1 MRSLP
6 SLLLLVLSLALL
18 AIGCEAPPSDDDDA
32 TDDDDSGRDDD
43 DSVSDDD
50 DSEGMTEY
58 LFGSRFDEEESS
70 VSNSGQIF
78 RQTLIGEMREYLSD
92 LTGEIDSGDSMPI
105 AGDTES
111 ALLFYFDFDS
121 SVAGQLSLSGAGE
134 ETIQQV
140 FDDISS
146 SKNLRAKT
154 AGQDSVTDHLDWS
167 LEFVGWDGAVS
178 PVALLESWFAQLDA
192 LASDRVNGTIPMDPS
207 GKPISKVFLTAAG
220 QDLQQ
225 LIQKFLLGAVAF
237 SQGTDDYLD
246 DDVEGKG
253 LLAPNVRDG
262 EKPYTKLEHAWD
274 EAFGYFGA
282 ARNYAVYTDI
292 EIADGTFI
300 DWDDDGLID
309 LLTEKN
315 YGHSVNAG
323 KRDRGASSKA
333 PTDFTGDAW
342 AAFTAGRT
350 LIGAATGETLNAAEF
365 LTLQGHRDAAVAAWE
380 KAIAATVVHYINEV
394 LTDMGAADYDFSGH
408 AKHWSELKGFAL
420 SFQFNPRS
428 PLSPAEFAA
437 FHALVGNAPVL
448 ADAPSVERSA
458 YAADLLS
465 ARDLLRDAYGFAP
478 RNMGDSEGQGGW

>member
-1 MRSLP
+1 MRNLSN
-6 SLLLLVLSLALL
+6 LLLVFIASAL
-18 AIGCEAPPSDDDDA
+18 ITSGCEAPPSDEADPSDDDDVTDDDDA
-32 TDDDDSGRDDD
+32 TDDDDS
-43 DSVSDDD
+43 
-50 DSEGMTEY
+50 EGMSEY
-58 LFGSRFDEEESS
+58 LFGSRFDEDESS
-70 VSNSGQIF
+70 VSNSGQTF
-78 RQTLIGEMREYLSD
+78 RHTLIGELKGYLGD
-92 LTGEIDSGDSMPI
+92 LTDAIDSGDAVPM

-121 SVAGQLSLSGAGE
+121 SVAGQISLSGAGGD
-134 ETIQQV
+134 TVQQV

-146 SKNLRAKT
+146 GKNLRGKT
-154 AGQDSVTDHLDWS
+154 AGEDSVTDHLDWS
-167 LEFVGWDGAVS
+167 SEFVGWDGAVS
-178 PVALLESWFAQLDA
+178 PVALLETWFAQIDT
-192 LASDRVNGTIPMDPS
+192 LAADRVNGVIPSDPS
-207 GKPISKVFLTAAG
+207 GNPVEKVFLTPEG

-282 ARNYAVYTDI
+282 ARNYGVYSDT

-300 DWDDDGLID
+300 DWDGDGLVD

-315 YGHSVNAG
+315 CGHSVNAG
-323 KRDRGASSKA
+323 KRDKGASSEA
-333 PTDFTGDAW
+333 PTDFTGQAW
-342 AAFTAGRT
+342 AAFTAGRS
-350 LIGAATGETLNAAEF
+350 LIGSAVGEALTGPELLEV
-365 LTLQGHRDAAVAAWE
+365 QGYRDAAVAAWE
-380 KAIAATVVHYINEV
+380 QAIAATVVHYINEV
-394 LTDMGAADYDFSGH
+394 ITDMGAAEYDFAGH
-408 AKHWSELKGFAL
+408 AEHWSGLKGFAL

-428 PLSPAEFAA
+428 PLSPSEFAA
-437 FHALVGNAPVL
+437 LHSLVGDAPVL
-448 ADAPSVERSA
+448 ANAPPVERSA

-465 ARDLLRDAYGFAP
+465 AREILREAYDFAP